1 MSKKGKGNSFPL
13 CYRYESI
20 VIRKIKLVA
29 YKPLLINTLLTCSS
43 QALRLLKG
51 IVLDDRSN
59 TKACERNRYKKKPR
73 LVCVTSV
80 DIRNKE
86 SGERLWMKIF

>member
-1 MSKKGKGNSFPL
+1 MT
-13 CYRYESI
+13 EAI
-20 VIRKIKLVA
+20 
-29 YKPLLINTLLTCSS
+29 
-43 QALRLLKG
+43 LRLVNVTG
-51 IVLDDRSN
+51 IR
-59 TKACERNRYKKKPR
+59 KKPR

>member
-1 MSKKGKGNSFPL
+1 MSSP
-13 CYRYESI
+13 I
-20 VIRKIKLVA
+20 IIIKLVA

-59 TKACERNRYKKKPR
+59 TKACERNRYKKK

-80 DIRNKE
+80 SIKE

>member
-1 MSKKGKGNSFPL
+1 MSKKGKGISFPL

-29 YKPLLINTLLTCSS
+29 DKPLLINTLLTCSS

-59 TKACERNRYKKKPR
+59 TKACERNRYKKLR

>member
-1 MSKKGKGNSFPL
+1 MSKKGKGISFPL

-59 TKACERNRYKKKPR
+59 TKACERNRYKKKK

-80 DIRNKE
+80 SIKE

>member
-1 MSKKGKGNSFPL
+1 MSSP
-13 CYRYESI
+13 I
-20 VIRKIKLVA
+20 IITKLVA
-29 YKPLLINTLLTCSS
+29 IKLLVVKCLIACSS